1 LKKTRLK
8 AETSILLALAVFT
21 VGMIA
26 STTAQAQEGPG
37 FRGWGLRA
45 GVSDRPDQLLVGLQ
59 VDLGELIE
67 NLRFEPNVELGVG
80 DDQRILSVGAPVFY
94 RWPETGPFDFYGGGG
109 IALGFVD
116 RDEADDPGEDDG
128 LEFVIAPMLAAGL
141 AWPVGESEAAV
152 ELAVTANE
160 LQNLKLVFRWMF

>member
-1 LKKTRLK
+1 LKKT
-8 AETSILLALAVFT
+8 LLALAIFV
-21 VGMIA
+21 
-26 STTAQAQEGPG
+26 TTAAQAQEGPA
-37 FRGWGLRA
+37 FHGWGVRA
-45 GVSDRPDQLLVGLQ
+45 GVSDRPDQFLVGVQ
-59 VDLGELIE
+59 ADFGELIN

-80 DDQRILSVGAPVFY
+80 DDQRILSLGAPVFY

-109 IALGFVD
+109 IAVGFVD

-141 AWPVGESEAAV
+141 AWPVGESEAGV

-160 LQNLKLVFRWMF
+160 LQNVKLVFRWMF

>member
-1 LKKTRLK
+1 LKK
-8 AETSILLALAVFT
+8 ILLALAIFV
-21 VGMIA
+21 
-26 STTAQAQEGPG
+26 TTAAQAQQGPS

-45 GVSDRPDQLLVGLQ
+45 GVSDRPDQLLVGIQ
-59 VDLGELIE
+59 ADFGELIN
-67 NLRFEPNVELGVG
+67 NLSFEPNVELGVG
-80 DDQRILSVGAPVFY
+80 DDQRILSLSAPAFY
-94 RWPETGPFDFYGGGG
+94 RWPESGAFDFYGGGG

-116 RDEADDPGEDDG
+116 RDEAEEPGEDDG

-141 AWPVGESEAAV
+141 AWPVGESEAGV

>member
-1 LKKTRLK
+1 MHLR
-8 AETSILLALAVFT
+8 SILLALTVFT
-21 VGMIA
+21 VGTLA

-45 GVSDRPDQLLVGLQ
+45 GVSDRPDQLLVGIQ
-59 VDLGELIE
+59 ADFGELIN

-80 DDQRILSVGAPVFY
+80 DDQTILSLSAPVFY
-94 RWPETGPFDFYGGGG
+94 RWPESGPFDFYGGGG
-109 IALGFVD
+109 IAVGFVD

-141 AWPVGESEAAV
+141 AWPVGESEAGV

>member
-1 LKKTRLK
+1 MRRAGLAAL
-8 AETSILLALAVFT
+8 LVLALGAAT
-21 VGMIA
+21 A
-26 STTAQAQEGPG
+26 PTTAQQGPG

-45 GVSDRPDQLLVGLQ
+45 GATDRPDQVVVGLQ
-59 VDLGELIE
+59 LNLGELIE
-67 NLRFEPNVELGVG
+67 KLSFEPHVDLGIG
-80 DDQRILSVGAPVFY
+80 DDQTILSVGAPFFVRF
-94 RWPETGPFDFYGGGG
+94 PETGPFDVYGGGG
-109 IALGFVD
+109 IAVGFVD

-128 LEFVIAPMLAAGL
+128 LEFVIAPMLAGGL